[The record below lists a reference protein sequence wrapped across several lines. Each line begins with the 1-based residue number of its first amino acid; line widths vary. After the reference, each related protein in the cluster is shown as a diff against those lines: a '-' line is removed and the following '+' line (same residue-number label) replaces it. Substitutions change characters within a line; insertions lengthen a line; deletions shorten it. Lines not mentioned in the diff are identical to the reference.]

1 MDTQFEPFEPKKQN
15 RFLVN
20 FKNIDIPSFVVYKA
34 TRPKI
39 VNGGWGN
46 MSFEM
51 WDPIAPS
58 TTKVLYDFYNPSNSL
73 EDLSRLLSLEMTM
86 LDPTGYEVEKWEI
99 QGKILEIDFGI
110 LDWYVDLPT
119 EIKVVMSVK
128 DCKLVG

>member
-20 FKNIDIPSFVVYKA
+20 FKNIDIPSFVVNKA
-34 TRPKI
+34 TRPII

-46 MSFEM
+46 MLFEM
-51 WDPIAPS
+51 WDPIVPS

-110 LDWYVDLPT
+110 LDWSSDLPT

>member
-20 FKNIDIPSFVVYKA
+20 FKNIDIPSIVVYKA

-39 VNGGWGN
+39 VNGSWGN

-51 WDPIAPS
+51 RDPIAPS

>member
-51 WDPIAPS
+51 CDPIVPS

-73 EDLSRLLSLEMTM
+73 EDLSRLLNLEITI
-86 LDPTGYEVEKWEI
+86 LDPTGYEVEKWDI
-99 QGKILEIDFGI
+99 QGKILEIDFGV
-110 LDWYVDLPT
+110 LDWSSDLPT

>member
-39 VNGGWGN
+39 VNGDWGN

-73 EDLSRLLSLEMTM
+73 EDLSRLLNLEITI
-86 LDPTGYEVEKWEI
+86 LDPTGYEVEKWDI
-99 QGKILEIDFGI
+99 QGKILEIDFGV
-110 LDWYVDLPT
+110 LDWSSDLPT